1 MSTTNFANTFIA
13 VSPDSRAAMGDTGPK
28 PGSIAAIQLEL
39 LQAQPYGLT
48 SDDLLFEVHARRH
61 DIPEADR
68 AEARAAFFGKS
79 QACLR
84 ASPLVKKHGWGIH
97 HDAEGRVAAVAVE
110 SDGYANLRTRTD
122 LKQTIGMRSS
132 RGRG

>member
-1 MSTTNFANTFIA
+1 MRTTNYVNTFVA
-13 VSPDSRAAMGDTGPK
+13 VSPDSSATVADTGPK

-48 SDDLLFEVHARRH
+48 SDDLLFEVYARRNAVA
-61 DIPEADR
+61 DADR
-68 AEARAAFFGKS
+68 ASARAAFFGKP

-97 HDAEGRVAAVAVE
+97 HDAESRIAAVAVDSE
-110 SDGYANLRTRTD
+110 AYAELKARTD
-122 LKQTIGMRSS
+122 LKQTVGMRS
-132 RGRG
+132 RR